1 MNQTS
6 LESSLVCLNSQNNW
20 LALNRAA
27 KGSFIKMWAF
37 TDIGYAFCTFCARC
51 GPEKHN
57 LFSFSLSPDAFS
69 QIFFSLLKWT
79 ELCGESRCTSLIS
92 VVRERYILGFLSRLY
107 FLHKAWQQRERHC
120 ERPRGAWRY
129 DCCCPF
135 CTRLCLYPLFHSLV
149 QDVIC
154 FWGFLSLSINS
165 FSHFLWKKKK
175 RKNCS

>member
-6 LESSLVCLNSQNNW
+6 LESSLVCLNSQNNC

-107 FLHKAWQQRERHC
+107 FLHKAWQQRKTLWETERSLKIWLLLSLLYTSVSLSIVPLSS
-120 ERPRGAWRY
+120 PRCYLLLR
-129 DCCCPF
+129 
-135 CTRLCLYPLFHSLV
+135 
-149 QDVIC
+149 
-154 FWGFLSLSINS
+154 LSLSQ
-165 FSHFLWKKKK
+165 HK
-175 RKNCS
+175 